1 MIIFSEIKATANT
14 GEIYKGLVGG
24 IPNGLTDLDGW
35 KCFELYLAG
44 LDSCTVE
51 VKVKTFGYGEG
62 DAFTA
67 TPEEVAYMYQRLKM
81 REDFLESRC
90 ESLGG
95 HKFSFDWEPSEL
107 FK

>member
-1 MIIFSEIKATANT
+1 MLIFSELRATAST
-14 GEIYKGLVGG
+14 GEIYKGLVSG
-24 IPNGLTDLDGW
+24 IPNSLSDLDGW

-44 LDSCTVE
+44 LDTCSVE
-51 VKVKTFGYGEG
+51 VKVRTLGYGEG
-62 DAFTA
+62 DSFTA

-81 REDFLESRC
+81 RPDFLDTRC
-90 ESLGG
+90 EYLGS

>member
-1 MIIFSEIKATANT
+1 MLIFSKLDAKATT
-14 GEIYKGLVGG
+14 GEIYTGLVSG
-24 IPNGLTDLDGW
+24 IPNGLSDLDGW

-44 LDSCTVE
+44 LDSCSVE

-62 DAFTA
+62 EAFTA
-67 TPEEVAYMYQRLKM
+67 TPEEVAYMYQRRKM
-81 REDFLESRC
+81 TPDFLETRC
-90 ESLGG
+90 EYLGS